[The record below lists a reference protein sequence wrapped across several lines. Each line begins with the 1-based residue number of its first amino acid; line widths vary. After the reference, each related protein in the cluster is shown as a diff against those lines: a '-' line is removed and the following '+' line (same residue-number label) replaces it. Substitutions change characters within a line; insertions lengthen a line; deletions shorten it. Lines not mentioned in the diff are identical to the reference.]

1 MASRRFQRGV
11 WQLNELSHTRKGN
24 AHRNATSRILHF
36 SSICFV
42 FQLFSTWALLFF
54 FLHIFY
60 IIRRPRHNHFLVNWV
75 QKHITGFFSVAW
87 ASFLFCILYQ
97 YCNHKVETKFCT
109 VLAYRVG
116 FWMGQFLAGWAIG
129 WADGS
134 NIIVIFCGVCKQQF
148 SFFHFF
154 FS

>member
-1 MASRRFQRGV
+1 MATKWVKPHSQRQCTQKCHV
-11 WQLNELSHTRKGN
+11 KNFAFFIYLFC
-24 AHRNATSRILHF
+24 F
-36 SSICFV
+36 SIIFNV
-42 FQLFSTWALLFF
+42 GIIVFF